1 MDFSKKKILICGMG
15 RSGIASA
22 IILKKI
28 GAKIIICDKR
38 EKNDLNLNENLLDVD
53 FCLQKDMDKKIIDD
67 LDLIILS
74 PGVKNDLDFLVYAR
88 EKNIKIWAEIELAYK
103 IGFKKK
109 IIGITGTNGK
119 TTVTSLVGEIIKK
132 YDKNS
137 FVGGNIGVALT
148 QKILDLDLIN
158 KKNWDLERLIVAEIS
173 NLQLENIELF
183 KPKVSVILN
192 ITPDHLDW
200 HKTFENYVCAKER
213 IFENQDEND
222 FCVLNF
228 DDDVCKKLVDK
239 IKAKIVFFSVKE
251 ELDSGVYLDKNKIV
265 IKKNNSEEKIF
276 MDISKINLLGEHN
289 IYNVLAAIG
298 ICCCLGVDLK
308 IIYDGI
314 INFKAVAHRLE
325 FVREI
330 NGIKFYNDSKATNV
344 DAGIKALEALKDK
357 NIILIGGGYDKKND
371 FYDWIKKFN
380 DVKKLIL
387 IGEVKNKIAKQCDE
401 LGFKNYYVC
410 EDDLE
415 LAIKKAIEFGE
426 SGDYVLLS
434 PACASWDMFKNFE
447 ERGDMFKKI
456 INKM

>member
-38 EKNDLNLNENLLDVD
+38 EKNDLNLNKELLDVD

-67 LDLIILS
+67 LHLIILS

-88 EKNIKIWAEIELAYK
+88 EKNIKIWSEIELAYR

-228 DDDVCKKLVDK
+228 DDDVCKKLVNK

-251 ELDSGVYLDKNKIV
+251 KLDSGVYLDKNKIV

-289 IYNVLAAIG
+289 IYNVLATIG
-298 ICCCLGVDLK
+298 ICCCVGVDLK

>member
-228 DDDVCKKLVDK
+228 DDDVCKKLVNK

-251 ELDSGVYLDKNKIV
+251 KLDSGVYLDKNKIV

-289 IYNVLAAIG
+289 IYNVLATIG
-298 ICCCLGVDLK
+298 ICCCVGVDLK

>member
-28 GAKIIICDKR
+28 GAKIIICDKK
-38 EKNDLNLNENLLDVD
+38 EKNDLNLNKELLDVD

-88 EKNIKIWAEIELAYK
+88 EKNIKIWSEIELAYR
-103 IGFKKK
+103 IGCKKK

-228 DDDVCKKLVDK
+228 DDDVCKKLVNK

-251 ELDSGVYLDKNKIV
+251 KLDSGVYLDKNKIV
-265 IKKNNSEEKIF
+265 IKKNNSEAKIF

-289 IYNVLAAIG
+289 IYNVLATIG
-298 ICCCLGVDLK
+298 ICCCVGVDLK

-371 FYDWIKKFN
+371 FYDWIKKFKS
-380 DVKKLIL
+380 VKKLIL

-410 EDDLE
+410 EDNLE